1 MSVYFQINQPSLSA
15 PQHEFSFLTQCNP
28 FLAFCFPSFTR
39 CHAPILVFR
48 FHIDYSS
55 RGIEFD
61 LPPEAF
67 GSSWHDAS
75 TTQVGNDKSTDTNS
89 KSKRGLSIQSLF
101 INSSQ
106 FAGYEKLYGATKRLA
121 QRVEAN
127 IISDNK
133 YRKDTSTT
141 HQEMVGAEMHVI
153 PGTSHQNF
161 CDTIFWLPR
170 RLAKRVFFL
179 GDTDAYEA
187 YESILNKT
195 IQFLERF

>member
-1 MSVYFQINQPSLSA
+1 MNSHFSRNAILSWIFA
-15 PQHEFSFLTQCNP
+15 THHT
-28 FLAFCFPSFTR
+28 TR

-106 FAGYEKLYGATKRLA
+106 FARYEKLYGATKRLA

-133 YRKDTSTT
+133 YRKDTSTTTTT

>member
-1 MSVYFQINQPSLSA
+1 MN
-15 PQHEFSFLTQCNP
+15 SFLSQCNH
-28 FLAFCFPSFTR
+28 FLTFCFPSFTR
-39 CHAPILVFR
+39 PHTPILIFR

-55 RGIEFD
+55 RGIEID

-75 TTQVGNDKSTDTNS
+75 NTQVANDKSIDTNG
-89 KSKRGLSIQSLF
+89 KSKRGLSIPSLF

-106 FAGYEKLYGATKRLA
+106 FAGYEKLYRATKRLA

-133 YRKDTSTT
+133 DNSSSSTD
-141 HQEMVGAEMHVI
+141 QELVGAEMHVI

-170 RLAKRVFFL
+170 RIAKRVFFL
-179 GDTDAYEA
+179 GAADAYEA